1 MTLKRELAEQLVAK
15 HGSPLLLVDCLRL
28 KQQVENLS
36 SALPGV
42 DLFYAVKALPNQ
54 TVINQLNQ
62 MGVGFDIASTG
73 EIDLLRKEHIN
84 PRNAIHTHPI
94 KKDRDIR
101 DALRFGCTTFVIDNL
116 QELKK
121 FRAYR
126 QRVGLLLRISF
137 RSPDAIVDLSKK
149 FGCLLEDVDHILK
162 KAADLGI
169 RIKGFSFHVGSQG
182 MKSDTHVYAIEQ
194 CAQLIHAYQ
203 EQYPHLSVLD
213 IGGGFPVSYSLDE
226 DVDIDAFC
234 APIRVAL
241 ANVPA
246 NVRVM
251 AEPGRYLVAP
261 VATGISSVVGK
272 TDRGGQCWYYL
283 DDGIYGNYSGQLFD
297 GVKYPISVFVEGTSE
312 LRPCVLAGPTCD
324 SIDVIAEDILLP
336 NLEIGDLVIGHVMGA
351 YTHATATNFNSLNP
365 TQVICI
371 NQVSTESAVA
381 YIA

>member
-1 MTLKRELAEQLVAK
+1 MTLKRELAEQLVSK
-15 HGSPLLLVDCLRL
+15 HGSPFLLVDCLRL
-28 KQQVENLS
+28 KQQVEKLT

-54 TVINQLNQ
+54 IVVNQLNQ

-84 PRNAIHTHPI
+84 PRNTIHTHPI

-149 FGCLLEDVDHILK
+149 FGCPLEDVDHIIK

-182 MKSDTHVYAIEQ
+182 MKSDTHVHAIEQ
-194 CAQLIHAYQ
+194 CTQLIHEYQ
-203 EQYPHLSVLD
+203 EQYPYLSVLD
-213 IGGGFPVSYSLDE
+213 IGGGFPVSYFLDN

-241 ANVPA
+241 SNVPA
-246 NVRVM
+246 NVRVI

-297 GVKYPISVFVEGTSE
+297 GVKYPISVFVDGGGVQPS
-312 LRPCVLAGPTCD
+312 VLAGPTCD

-336 NLEIGDLVIGHVMGA
+336 NLEIGDLVVGHVMGA
-351 YTHATATNFNSLNP
+351 YTHATATHFNSLNP
-365 TQVICI
+365 SQVICI
-371 NQVSTESAVA
+371 NQTSTESAVA